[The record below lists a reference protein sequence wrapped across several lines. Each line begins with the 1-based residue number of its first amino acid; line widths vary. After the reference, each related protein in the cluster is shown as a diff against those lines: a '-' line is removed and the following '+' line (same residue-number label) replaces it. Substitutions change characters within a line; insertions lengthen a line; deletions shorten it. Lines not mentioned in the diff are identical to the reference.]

1 MKPYWV
7 WEIQAIGRRYNPSM
21 ESSPHFLGSSPS
33 SSCKSSK
40 IILKKTYSWSNL
52 DNPKFLNLKNRTLKT
67 DIFTWS
73 ENRPDDGRC
82 IENNYLNILITP
94 FVVGSPE
101 KIKAIFLK
109 YQELLS
115 VQKVNKWLF
124 EYYRIRGE

>member
-1 MKPYWV
+1 
-7 WEIQAIGRRYNPSM
+7 
-21 ESSPHFLGSSPS
+21 
-33 SSCKSSK
+33 
-40 IILKKTYSWSNL
+40 
-52 DNPKFLNLKNRTLKT
+52 LKNRTLKT

-115 VQKVNKWLF
+115 VQKVNK
-124 EYYRIRGE
+124 